1 VIEKA
6 VENTNHPD
14 QDVEPTVVKAISQ
27 FDAVGEFHG
36 SALAGC

>member
-6 VENTNHPD
+6 AENPDHAD

-27 FDAVGEFHG
+27 FGAVGEFHG